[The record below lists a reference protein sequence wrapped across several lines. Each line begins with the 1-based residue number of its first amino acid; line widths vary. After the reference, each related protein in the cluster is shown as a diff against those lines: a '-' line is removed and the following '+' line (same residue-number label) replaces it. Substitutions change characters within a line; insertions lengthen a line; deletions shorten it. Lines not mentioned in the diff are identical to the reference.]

1 MRAATAL
8 VALACGLLLAGPI
21 PAQSTRPPRPDVRA
35 GGGEIL
41 VREMMTVTGLLRL
54 VPQPAGQGSALEI
67 DAGNLG
73 RFRIT
78 ELGLG
83 AELKTHVD
91 EHVTVVAFVEPF
103 QQDGRTA
110 LRVAHF
116 TLHDRQT

>member
-8 VALACGLLLAGPI
+8 LVLVCGLLVAGPI
-21 PAQSTRPPRPDVRA
+21 PAQSPRPEVKRGA
-35 GGGEIL
+35 GEVL
-41 VREMMTVTGLLRL
+41 VREMMTVSGTLRL

-67 DAGNLG
+67 DAGRQG

-83 AELKTHVD
+83 AELKSHVD

-103 QQDGRTA
+103 RPDGRTA
-110 LRVAHF
+110 LRVAQF

>member
-1 MRAATAL
+1 MRAMAAL
-8 VALACGLLLAGPI
+8 MTLFAGLLLAGPI
-21 PAQSTRPPRPDVRA
+21 PAQSLRPQVKP
-35 GGGEIL
+35 GGGEVL

-73 RFRIT
+73 KFRIT

>member
-1 MRAATAL
+1 MRCASA
-8 VALACGLLLAGPI
+8 ALALLCGLWLAGPT
-21 PAQSTRPPRPDVRA
+21 PAQTTRPEVKRGA
-35 GGGEIL
+35 GEVL
-41 VREMMTVTGLLRL
+41 VREMMTVSGTLRL

-83 AELKTHVD
+83 AELKGHVD
-91 EHVTVVAFVEPF
+91 ENVTVVAFVEPF

-110 LRVAHF
+110 
-116 TLHDRQT
+116 

>member
-1 MRAATAL
+1 MRHQTTAALLAL
-8 VALACGLLLAGPI
+8 VTGLGLADAS
-21 PAQSTRPPRPDVRA
+21 PAQSTRPEVRH

-67 DAGNLG
+67 DAGTLG

-83 AELKTHVD
+83 AELKSHVD

-116 TLHDRQT
+116 TLHDRST